1 MTTTEEA
8 TTQLRFRVK
17 EPGTETL
24 VLQQAWLI
32 LSRDGG
38 IVCSAEIEWRD
49 VPIANDI

>member
-8 TTQLRFRVK
+8 TNQLRFRVS
-17 EPGTETL
+17 PDSL

-49 VPIANDI
+49 VPIANGIEP